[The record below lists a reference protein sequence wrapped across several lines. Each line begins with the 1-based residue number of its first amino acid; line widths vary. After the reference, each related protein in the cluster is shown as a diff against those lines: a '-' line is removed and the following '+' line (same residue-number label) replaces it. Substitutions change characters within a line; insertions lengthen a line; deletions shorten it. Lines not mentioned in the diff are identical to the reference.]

1 MKTKTPQQV
10 TLSIEELQQTLEIL
24 IRRVVREEL
33 TSLSQQVSNIF
44 YLTPDM
50 PLYEDMEEIAHRKA
64 ADDIEL
70 YSHDVVWNE

>member
-1 MKTKTPQQV
+1 MKTETPQQV
-10 TLSIEELQQTLEIL
+10 TISIEELQQTLEIL

-33 TSLSQQVSNIF
+33 TRLSQQVPNIF

-70 YSHDVVWNE
+70 YSHDEVWNE